1 MTTYT
6 TALVSSNLFGDSS
19 KGKLFNDLQDV
30 VGSMNITIDTSQPI
44 KQIKLMHCEAID
56 GIEIK
61 YYKSNHDAGTTTVH
75 HGTSSDCDDVDLY
88 KTTISIGDT
97 ESIVA
102 ISGKAGDAT
111 WGGVRVVQLNFAI
124 YDSSTGNMR
133 IAGPY
138 GGNTGK
144 AFRVTS
150 NGNFI
155 ALSGFAIDTDLSLRQ
170 LKAAQQDG
178 GLYGLVFDEVD
189 YRSV

>member
-6 TALVSSNLFGDSS
+6 TALVASNLFGDS
-19 KGKLFNDLQDV
+19 KGNAFNDLQNV

-44 KQIKLMHCEAID
+44 KQIKVMHGGAID

-61 YYKSNHDAGTTTVH
+61 YYKSNHQAGTTTVH
-75 HGTSSDCDDVDLY
+75 HGTSSDSSDPNL
-88 KTTISIGDT
+88 TQSTISIGDN

-102 ISGKAGDAT
+102 ISGKAGDSA
-111 WGGVRVVQLNFAI
+111 WGIRVVQLNFAI
-124 YDSSTGNMR
+124 FDCTTGNMR
-133 IAGPY
+133 IAGPF

-144 AFRVTS
+144 GFRVTA

-155 ALSGFAIDTDLSLRQ
+155 ALSGFAIDTDSSLDQ
-170 LKAAQQDG
+170 LKAAGQDG
-178 GLYGLVFDEVD
+178 GLYGLIFDEVD